1 MCHREFAPSPFQGA
15 AMKYLPAAIERP
27 VCKKC
32 GTRMM
37 LARISPEGDGF
48 ETHLFECPKCERI
61 HVERVASDPLE
72 LCKGWL
78 TSELKPPE

>member
-1 MCHREFAPSPFQGA
+1 VSSGVHSQPPSA

-61 HVERVASDPLE
+61 LVERVASDPME